1 MQTIREQ
8 EETIKSL
15 QEHIIK
21 LEHINFQ
28 NEVSAV
34 NMTQNSNFNASYS
47 REHINIHENDKDI
60 QWRQRVQNLET

>member
-1 MQTIREQ
+1 MA
-8 EETIKSL
+8 L
-15 QEHIIK
+15 QAHIAK

-47 REHINIHENDKDI
+47 RENITLHENDKDGP
-60 QWRQRVQNLET
+60 WRQRVQSLEAQLSEMRDHYN